1 MGILYSSTKDKNMS
15 EIKFKEN
22 STVAKYSGELQ
33 DFNCTRDEFDILIEF
48 ENVYDNSI
56 MQLSLGGLVMTE
68 DNDFFI
74 EDEQIRLKQRDDSYL
89 SDNVTIMIFKQTDEG
104 EAL

>member
-1 MGILYSSTKDKNMS
+1 MIN
-15 EIKFKEN
+15 FKEN

-33 DFNCTRDEFDILIEF
+33 DFDTTRDNEDIIMDF
-48 ENVYDNSI
+48 QNVYDNSI

-68 DNDFFI
+68 DNDFI
-74 EDEQIRLKQRDDSYL
+74 MEDEAIRLVKRDDSYL
-89 SDNVTIMIFKQTDEG
+89 SDNVTIMIFKETDEG